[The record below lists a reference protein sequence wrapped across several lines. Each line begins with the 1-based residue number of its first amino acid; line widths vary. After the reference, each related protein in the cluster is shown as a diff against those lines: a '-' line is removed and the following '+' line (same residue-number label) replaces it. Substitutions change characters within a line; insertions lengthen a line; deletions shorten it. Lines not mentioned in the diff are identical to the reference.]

1 MNNGYNKTFV
11 ENIIETQ
18 LGRFI
23 TDNTCKKHGPE
34 QRKFFMRLPSLGD
47 PSNRLLGSI
56 NACLNQF
63 KLGSIKVELLH
74 SFSRLEGNFRFKDQQ
89 PKHLLNGVVY
99 QVTCSC
105 NLRYIGE
112 TKRCLK
118 VRFEEHCKT
127 KGSNMTEIGKHLAES
142 PGHTVSFDDVQILS
156 FEQHFRKRRIL
167 ESIIIQQS
175 NHTLLK
181 DNLKSVPLYIF
192 NLPQYLITQTT

>member
-1 MNNGYNKTFV
+1 MDFFRIDGRCGP
-11 ENIIETQ
+11 NILRLDFLFHIYIVNIANCI
-18 LGRFI
+18 LIKKI
-23 TDNTCKKHGPE
+23 TNDTCRKHGPE
-34 QRKFFMRLPSLGD
+34 QRKFFMRLPFLGD
-47 PSNRLLGSI
+47 PSNRLLASI
-56 NACLNQF
+56 NACF
-63 KLGSIKVELLH
+63 KVELLH
-74 SFSRLEGNFRFKDQQ
+74 SFSRLEGNFRFKDKQ

-127 KGSNMTEIGKHLAES
+127 EGSNMTEIGKHLAES

-167 ESIIIQQS
+167 ESTFIQQIMCHIS
-175 NHTLLK
+175 IINCL
-181 DNLKSVPLYIF
+181 VW
-192 NLPQYLITQTT
+192 